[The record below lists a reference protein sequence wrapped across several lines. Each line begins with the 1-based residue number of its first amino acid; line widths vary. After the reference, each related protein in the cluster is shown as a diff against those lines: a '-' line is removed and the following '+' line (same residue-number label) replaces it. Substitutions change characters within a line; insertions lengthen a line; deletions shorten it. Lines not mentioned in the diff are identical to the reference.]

1 MQIDN
6 RLLDDF
12 ARVAGGA
19 LAALVGV
26 KDEVDVMLR
35 QQLEKVLAS
44 MELVPREEFEAVKE
58 MAAKARAEQDALR
71 ARIEALEARLG
82 VAAPKA
88 KPARKR
94 GRRKAKPATGA
105 KGGAE
110 PPSSA

>member
-26 KDEVDVMLR
+26 KDEVEVMLR

-44 MELVPREEFEAVKE
+44 VELVPREEFDAVKE
-58 MAAKARAEQDALR
+58 MAAKARAEQDALS
-71 ARIEALEARLG
+71 ARIEALEAQLG
-82 VAAPKA
+82 VAPPKA

-94 GRRKAKPATGA
+94 PRRKAKPATEA
-105 KGGAE
+105 TGGE